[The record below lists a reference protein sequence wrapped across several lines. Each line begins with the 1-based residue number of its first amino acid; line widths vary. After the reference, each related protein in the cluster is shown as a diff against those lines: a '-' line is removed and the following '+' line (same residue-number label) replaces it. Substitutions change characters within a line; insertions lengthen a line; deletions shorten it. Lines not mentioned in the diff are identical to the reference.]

1 MNKTVSV
8 IGQIETDVIEQ
19 IENSAKYLL
28 ELKYNDFLPVQPGL
42 QEEKIH
48 ILPTTD
54 LAHDRPRKVAICVM
68 HKRGHCAH

>member
-19 IENSAKYLL
+19 IKNTAKYLL

-42 QEEKIH
+42 QEGKEKIH
-48 ILPTTD
+48 ISCQQPTW
-54 LAHDRPRKVAICVM
+54 PMIGPGK
-68 HKRGHCAH
+68 